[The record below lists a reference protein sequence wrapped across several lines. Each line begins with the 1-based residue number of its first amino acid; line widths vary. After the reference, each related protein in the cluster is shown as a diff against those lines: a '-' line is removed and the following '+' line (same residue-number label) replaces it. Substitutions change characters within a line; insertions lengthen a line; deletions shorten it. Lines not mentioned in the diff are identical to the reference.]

1 MKGIEMLSCEHRKHI
16 ISIFDF
22 FYTFFVKILISVCE
36 VRLNGALGTVGQ
48 IYTLLQQSVAETTV

>member
-1 MKGIEMLSCEHRKHI
+1 MLSCEHRKHI